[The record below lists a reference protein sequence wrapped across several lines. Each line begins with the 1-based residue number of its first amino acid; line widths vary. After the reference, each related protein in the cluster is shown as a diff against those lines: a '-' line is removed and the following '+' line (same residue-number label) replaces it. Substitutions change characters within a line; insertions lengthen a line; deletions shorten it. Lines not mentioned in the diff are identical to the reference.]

1 MKKGRFDEIVEKRL
15 NADDFAEP
23 QEITQ
28 GEKIAAIVFFSVMGA
43 LIIYCAAIS
52 Y

>member
-1 MKKGRFDEIVEKRL
+1 MKKGRFDEIVDKRL
-15 NADDFAEP
+15 HADDFAEP
-23 QEITQ
+23 QELTQ
-28 GEKIAAIVFFSVMGA
+28 REKLAAIVFLSILGA

>member
-1 MKKGRFDEIVEKRL
+1 MKKGRFDEIVDKRL
-15 NADDFAEP
+15 SADDFAEP
-23 QEITQ
+23 QALTQ
-28 GEKIAAIVFFSVMGA
+28 REKLIAIAAFSIFGA

>member
-15 NADDFAEP
+15 NADDFAQP
-23 QEITQ
+23 QELTQ
-28 GEKIAAIVFFSVMGA
+28 REKIVAIITLSILGA

>member
-15 NADDFAEP
+15 QADDFAQP
-23 QEITQ
+23 QELTQ
-28 GEKIAAIVFFSVMGA
+28 REKLAAIISLSLLGA
-43 LIIYCAAIS
+43 LIIFLAATT

>member
-23 QEITQ
+23 QELTQ
-28 GEKIAAIVFFSVMGA
+28 REKLAAIAFFSIIGA